1 MWSARNSNEAPEGKL
16 PGGLSTIGN
25 ATNVAFSMH
34 SYKLRFYFI
43 FQLETD
49 VNIISR
55 KAREA
60 LQKYNHQVRSFF
72 MMKFNF

>member
-1 MWSARNSNEAPEGKL
+1 MKLQRENSLADYQQKVMQQML
-16 PGGLSTIGN
+16 L
-25 ATNVAFSMH
+25 FSMH
-34 SYKLRFYFI
+34 SYKLRFNFI

-72 MMKFNF
+72 MMKFNL